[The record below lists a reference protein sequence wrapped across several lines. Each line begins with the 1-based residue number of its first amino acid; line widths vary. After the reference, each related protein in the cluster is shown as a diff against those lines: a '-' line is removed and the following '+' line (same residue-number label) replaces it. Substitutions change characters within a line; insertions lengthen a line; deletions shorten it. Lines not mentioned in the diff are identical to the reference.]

1 MLGYWRYVISILVL
15 AVGTGSLAQA
25 ASSSWVTQVPGL
37 TVAMSD
43 RASRSDTARPP
54 AGVAAPTAVIERVQ
68 WQYQHPPGAA
78 LQSWLC
84 HPERCVP
91 LSGMRGETRALS
103 GLGATTPLHFQF
115 ALRPGQRPVSIK
127 GLQMIINYQ

>member
-1 MLGYWRYVISILVL
+1 MLGWWRYVVSILVL
-15 AVGTGSLAQA
+15 ALGVSSMAQA
-25 ASSSWVTQVPGL
+25 ASGSWVTQVPGL
-37 TVAMSD
+37 MVAMSD
-43 RASRSDTARPP
+43 RASRSEVVRPP
-54 AGVAAPTAVIERVQ
+54 AGITAPTAAIERVQ
-68 WQYQHPPGAA
+68 WQYQHTPGAA
-78 LQSWLC
+78 LQAWLC

-115 ALRPGQRPVSIK
+115 ALRPGQRPVSVK

>member
-43 RASRSDTARPP
+43 RASRSDTARPQ
-54 AGVAAPTAVIERVQ
+54 RVSP
-68 WQYQHPPGAA
+68 HRRRSLSASNGNTSIPGAA